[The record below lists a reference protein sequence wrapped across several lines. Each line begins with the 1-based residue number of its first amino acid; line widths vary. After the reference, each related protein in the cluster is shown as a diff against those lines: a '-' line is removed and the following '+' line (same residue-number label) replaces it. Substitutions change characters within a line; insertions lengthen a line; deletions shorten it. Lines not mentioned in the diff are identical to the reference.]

1 MSTTSVPR
9 PPARPLAVVTGAS
22 SGIGCALADRLAGRG
37 YDLLLVARRE
47 ARLREVA
54 ASLQAVHG
62 TACTPYVADLAR
74 HDDRARLVAAVLAHR
89 AHLEVLVN
97 NAGFGIHGW
106 FHESELARELEL
118 LEVNCAAAVHLT
130 RGLLPAM
137 LERGRGFVLNVS
149 SVAGFAPGPL
159 MALYYA
165 SKAFVTSFSEAL
177 WEEYRGTGI
186 SVTALCPGPVD
197 TGFQGVAGITAG
209 APRSGARLMPVSR
222 VADAGIDALF
232 SARRVVVPGVAN
244 RVAAILARF
253 APRRWTLRSV
263 RAIQERRRR
272 GRAAADP
279 RA

>member
-1 MSTTSVPR
+1 
-9 PPARPLAVVTGAS
+9 
-22 SGIGCALADRLAGRG
+22 
-37 YDLLLVARRE
+37 
-47 ARLREVA
+47 
-54 ASLQAVHG
+54 
-62 TACTPYVADLAR
+62 
-74 HDDRARLVAAVLAHR
+74 
-89 AHLEVLVN
+89 
-97 NAGFGIHGW
+97 
-106 FHESELARELEL
+106 
-118 LEVNCAAAVHLT
+118 
-130 RGLLPAM
+130 
-137 LERGRGFVLNVS
+137 
-149 SVAGFAPGPL
+149 

-186 SVTALCPGPVD
+186 SVTALVWGPVD

-209 APRSGARLMPVSR
+209 APRSSPRLMPVSR